1 MCTLYVL
8 RRFQWDF
15 GFWDAFKR
23 LASQLCGMVSRD
35 LGRKTEIL
43 NQDHCKFDG
52 IFHFR
57 LYSGGRFKY
66 GIFGPFHGIWIKG
79 WQSLES
85 VDSIAFQRIMD
96 RRSSLYMYMDQCI
109 FAAHLGGLDDVY
121 G

>member
-1 MCTLYVL
+1 M
-8 RRFQWDF
+8 D
-15 GFWDAFKR
+15 
-23 LASQLCGMVSRD
+23 SRD

-43 NQDHCKFDG
+43 NQDHCKFDR

-57 LYSGGRFKY
+57 LYSGGRCK
-66 GIFGPFHGIWIKG
+66 FGPFHGIWMNE

-96 RRSSLYMYMDQCI
+96 RRSSIYMDQCI
-109 FAAHLGGLDDVY
+109 FEAHLGGLDDVY